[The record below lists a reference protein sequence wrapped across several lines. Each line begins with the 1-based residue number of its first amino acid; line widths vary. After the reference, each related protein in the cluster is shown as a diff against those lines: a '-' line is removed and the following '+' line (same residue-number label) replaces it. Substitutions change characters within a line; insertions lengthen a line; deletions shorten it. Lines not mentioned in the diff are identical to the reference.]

1 MRRFRYRPRHRVGGT
16 SLHRLAPKTCS
27 TVFSPNRYGARDHGC
42 CTNGGELR
50 VPIGTAACSTLAEVV
65 LNLLLFNELERLV
78 VMVNYIAKRVP
89 RYIFF
94 GYDETDAIHISDSR
108 LRRSS
113 LRREENLIPCT
124 TVRHTDSRANET
136 PRRKWATVVINHA
149 GDSSEA

>member
-1 MRRFRYRPRHRVGGT
+1 MIFGFGRHEEIPVPTKAPSRRHIAPQTCSKDLLHSLLSQSVRSARSRLLHQRRRTPSSNRYR
-16 SLHRLAPKTCS
+16 SLLHTR
-27 TVFSPNRYGARDHGC
+27 RR
-42 CTNGGELR
+42 
-50 VPIGTAACSTLAEVV
+50 
-65 LNLLLFNELERLV
+65 LLFNEPERLV

-136 PRRKWATVVINHA
+136 PRRKWAT
-149 GDSSEA
+149 SY